1 MPLLSADNWEFLL
14 RGARITLQVTGLAV
28 VVGTVIGVLGGVASS
43 SRFWPLRWFVRVYV
57 EVFRGASALVLLFWA
72 FFALPELLGISITPM
87 QAGVLALG
95 TNMGAYCTEL
105 ARGAIQAVG
114 RGQTEAAIAVNLN
127 FYQRIRH
134 VILPQAVITM
144 LPPYGNLLIEVL
156 KASALVSL
164 IALND
169 IMRQAQIL
177 RTNRVD
183 STVDIYTGALILY
196 FIIAAVVTFVIR
208 SLEFRFSRGMEVGRA
223 ARREVK

>member
-1 MPLLSADNWEFLL
+1 MPLLSADSWEFLL
-14 RGARITLQVTGLAV
+14 EGARVTVQVTFLAV
-28 VVGTVIGVLGGVASS
+28 IVGTVIGVLGGVAST
-43 SRFWPLRWFVRVYV
+43 SRFRLLRWFTRVYV

-72 FFALPELLGISITPM
+72 FFSLPELFQISISPM
-87 QAGVLALG
+87 EAGVLALG
-95 TNMGAYCTEL
+95 TNMGAYCSEL

-114 RGQTEAAIAVNLN
+114 RGQTEAAIAVNLSA
-127 FYQRIRH
+127 YQRVRH

-169 IMRQAQIL
+169 VMRQAQIL
-177 RTNRVD
+177 RNNRVD
-183 STVDIYTGALILY
+183 STVDIYLGALIIY
-196 FIIAAVVTFVIR
+196 FVIAAAITLMIR
-208 SLEFRFSRGMEVGRA
+208 FAELRFSRGMDVGRA

>member
-1 MPLLSADNWEFLL
+1 MPLLSLDNWEFLL
-14 RGARITLQVTGLAV
+14 RGARITVQVTFLAAL
-28 VVGTVIGVLGGVASS
+28 VGTVIGVLGGIASLS
-43 SRFWPLRWFVRVYV
+43 TFRLLRWFTRVYV

-72 FFALPELLGISITPM
+72 FFALPELFGLDISPM

-95 TNMGAYCTEL
+95 TNMGAYCAEL

-114 RGQTEAAIAVNLN
+114 KGQTEAAIAVNLN
-127 FYQRIRH
+127 AYQRIRH
-134 VILPQAVITM
+134 IILPQAVITM

-177 RTNRVD
+177 RNNRVD
-183 STVDIYTGALILY
+183 STVDIYIGALILY
-196 FIIAAVVTFVIR
+196 FLISAGITLVIR
-208 SLEFRFSRGMEVGRA
+208 ALEFRFSRGMEVGRA
-223 ARREVK
+223 ARSEIK